1 MGQAKLRG
9 TEEER
14 IQQGIAK
21 QELIAWRVNEL
32 LDKEYEKMKANAKA
46 KNMRFSITKSE
57 LVNRMRSI

>member
-21 QELIAWRVNEL
+21 RELIAWRINEL
-32 LDKEYEKMKANAKA
+32 LDKEYERIKADAKA
-46 KNMRFSITKSE
+46 KKMQFNLTRSDI
-57 LVNRMRSI
+57 VNRMRSI